1 MTLPDRVVVVG
12 ASAAGLG
19 TVEELRRHGYSGA
32 LALIGAEAHLPYD
45 RPPLSKQLLT
55 GAWAADKIALTT
67 AARLAE
73 LDVDLRLDV
82 TASALDA
89 ARGTVTLADGAKLAA
104 DAVVVATG
112 CTPRHLAGSADVAGD
127 AVVAGVHTLRTV
139 DDSLQLRSELG
150 HGRRL
155 VVIGAGFLGLEV
167 AAVAS
172 GLGSEVTV
180 VSAQPPLLRVV
191 GSAVSRSLA
200 ALHSANGV
208 QLRIGSAAARLM
220 VDDDRVCGVELA
232 DGSSIAADSV
242 VVAVGATPTTDWLIG
257 SGLTIQDGVVCD
269 SRLQAAPFVYA
280 VGDIARWHD
289 PRLGRLMRVEHRMH
303 ATESAS
309 VAAANLLGADAEFS
323 PIPFWWTDQYSAK
336 IQAYGWVGGTAHL
349 WDGELADHRSV
360 VLYSDGGIV
369 TGALGW
375 NSVRQLRAARALVV
389 AGTPLADAGPT
400 TPLA

>member
-1 MTLPDRVVVVG
+1 MTPPDRVIVVG

-19 TVEELRRHGYSGA
+19 TIEELRRQGYDGA
-32 LALIGAEAHLPYD
+32 LALIGAEPHLPYD

-73 LDVDLRLDV
+73 LEVDVRLDV

-89 ARGTVTLADGAKLAA
+89 ERATVTLADGTELAA
-104 DAVVVATG
+104 GAVVVATG
-112 CTPRHLAGSADVAGD
+112 STPRHLAGSPD
-127 AVVAGVHTLRTV
+127 VAGVHTLRTV
-139 DDSLQLRSELG
+139 GDSLQLRSELG

-155 VVIGAGFLGLEV
+155 VVIGAGFLGLEI

-191 GSAVSRSLA
+191 GQAVSRSLA
-200 ALHSANGV
+200 ALHAENGV
-208 QLRIGSAAARLM
+208 QLRIGSVAARLT
-220 VDDDRVCGVELA
+220 VDNGRVSGVELA
-232 DGSSIAADSV
+232 DGSTVPADSV
-242 VVAVGATPTTDWLIG
+242 VVAVGATPNTDWLVG
-257 SGLTIQDGVVCD
+257 SGLTIGDGVVCD
-269 SRLQAAPFVYA
+269 SRLQAAPSVYA
-280 VGDIARWHD
+280 VGDVARWHD
-289 PRLGRLMRVEHRMH
+289 PRLGRLVRVEHRMH

-309 VAAANLLGADAEFS
+309 VAAANLLGADSEFS

-349 WDGELADHRSV
+349 WDGELADRKAV

-375 NSVRQLRAARALVV
+375 NSVRQLRAARALVA
-389 AGTPLADAGPT
+389 AGTPLSDAGPT